1 MTIYYVATLANYVLV
16 EAPDETAARS
26 TGLERLAS
34 LSSPARDINTIQ
46 IRTIRQATAEEI
58 EFNAWHQAQIEG
70 QGQ

>member
-26 TGLERLAS
+26 LGLERLAS
-34 LSSPARDINTIQ
+34 LSSPARDINSIR

-58 EFNAWHQAQIEG
+58 EFNAWHKAQVDA
-70 QGQ
+70 QGK